1 MDMKEIR
8 KKIAVVIMS
17 LFLTQTV
24 WAEEVEKPI
33 QKEPTVA
40 AQGAALLDGKTGRLL
55 WGKEAETPMEM
66 ASTTKIMTAILV
78 LEKADLYDVVTVSKN
93 AAKQPDVQM
102 DLLEGEQW
110 YVKDLLTAMMLK
122 SYNDAAVALA
132 EHVSGSVEAFC
143 EEMTKKAA
151 EIGAKDTVFGSP
163 NGLDSHL
170 TKEQHHATPYDMG
183 LIAGYALQNPMFREI
198 VATPLITFSDV
209 TKKKVHTAVNTDRFL
224 QMYGGALGV
233 KTGYTNKAGNCFVG
247 AAEQNDVMLVSVVLG
262 CGWGDKGKKAK
273 WTDTTTL
280 MDYGFA
286 QYKQKE
292 VVQMGMTVDDV
303 AVSRSPKAYI
313 YGVLAEGYEMLLS
326 DAELEQI
333 EMLPHLPEMIE
344 APVQKGEKIGTM
356 DIVLQ
361 GKVLQNIDI
370 VAGECAERYTF
381 SEWLGQLWENW
392 CRFTVYLDRK

>member
-1 MDMKEIR
+1 MKKIR
-8 KKIAVVIMS
+8 IHIAVVILS
-17 LFLTQTV
+17 LLMAQV
-24 WAEEVEKPI
+24 SWAEQPKQPT

-55 WGKEAETPMEM
+55 WGKEAQTPMEM

-78 LEKADLYDVVTVSKN
+78 LEQADLYDVVTISKH

-110 YVKDLLTAMMLK
+110 YVKDLLMAMMLK

-170 TKEQHHATPYDMG
+170 TREQHHATPYDMG

-198 VATPLITFSDV
+198 VATPSITFSDV
-209 TKKKVHTAVNTDRFL
+209 TKKRVHTAVNTDRFL
-224 QMYGGALGV
+224 QMYSGALGV

-262 CGWGDKGKKAK
+262 CGWGDRGKKAK
-273 WTDTTTL
+273 WTDTTAL

-286 QYKQKE
+286 QYSKQE
-292 VVQMGMTVDDV
+292 VVKAGATVADV
-303 AVSRSPKAYI
+303 AVHRSPKAYI
-313 YGVLAEGYEMLLS
+313 HGVLADGYEMLLS
-326 DAELEQI
+326 ETELAQI
-333 EMLPHLPEMIE
+333 ETIPHLPNMME
-344 APVQKGEKIGTM
+344 APIEKGEKIGTM

-361 GKVLQNIDI
+361 GEVLQNIDI
-370 VAGECAERYTF
+370 VAGECAQRYTF
-381 SEWLGQLWENW
+381 SEWLYRLWQNW
-392 CRFTVYLDRK
+392 CNFTIY

>member
-1 MDMKEIR
+1 M
-8 KKIAVVIMS
+8 KKIRIYIAGVILS
-17 LFLTQTV
+17 LLMAQV
-24 WAEEVEKPI
+24 SWAEEPKQPI

-55 WGKEAETPMEM
+55 WGKEAQTPMEM

-78 LEKADLYDVVTVSKN
+78 LEQADLYDVVTVSKH

-132 EHVSGSVEAFC
+132 EHVSGSVDAFC
-143 EEMTKKAA
+143 EEMTKKAT

-198 VATPLITFSDV
+198 VATPSITFSDV

-224 QMYGGALGV
+224 QMYSGALGV

-262 CGWGDKGKKAK
+262 CGWGDRGKKAK
-273 WTDTTTL
+273 WTDTTAL

-286 QYKQKE
+286 QYTEQE
-292 VVQMGMTVDDV
+292 VVKAGTTVADV
-303 AVSRSPKAYI
+303 AVHRSPKAYI
-313 YGVLAEGYEMLLS
+313 HGVLADGYTLLLS
-326 DAELEQI
+326 ETELAQI
-333 EMLPHLPEMIE
+333 ETIPHLPNMME
-344 APVQKGEKIGTM
+344 APVAKGEKIGTM

-361 GKVLQNIDI
+361 GEVLQNIDI
-370 VAGECAERYTF
+370 VAGECAKRYTF
-381 SEWLGQLWENW
+381 SEWLQQLWQNW
-392 CRFTVYLDRK
+392 CNFTVY